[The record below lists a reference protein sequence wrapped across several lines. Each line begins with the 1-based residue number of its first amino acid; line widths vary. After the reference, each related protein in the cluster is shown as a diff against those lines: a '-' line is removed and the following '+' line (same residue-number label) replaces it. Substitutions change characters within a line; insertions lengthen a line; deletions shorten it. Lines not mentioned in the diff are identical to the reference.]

1 MVARG
6 SAVLPG
12 EAVVAR
18 IRWHANTKKIRGGSM
33 KAYTSIMA
41 ALACS
46 LLLQGCDN
54 RAEDRAEAAEHSA
67 VLARLNALEAESQI
81 RHKLQT
87 YMAVLGASDW
97 DNYVNY
103 FTRDA
108 KLIMT
113 EGTRVGRDDI
123 KARMSAAGLRLA
135 AAAAARPARKRAD
148 LLSNVE
154 IEVHGNRAT
163 AKSRFT
169 FIAENGEGG
178 FEVTGS
184 GQYVDEWAIEEGQW
198 LIAART
204 VDYDLLRAAPP
215 GAAAQSA
222 PPK

>member
-1 MVARG
+1 MARK
-6 SAVLPG
+6 
-12 EAVVAR
+12 
-18 IRWHANTKKIRGGSM
+18 HAKDPRGTM
-33 KAYTSIMA
+33 KTYTSIMA
-41 ALACS
+41 ALTCS
-46 LLLQGCDN
+46 LLLQGCSTKAD
-54 RAEDRAEAAEHSA
+54 DQAEAAAHSA

-97 DNYVNY
+97 DSYVNY

-154 IEVHGNRAT
+154 IKVDGNRAT

-169 FIAENGEGG
+169 LIAENGEGG

-184 GQYVDEWAIEEGQW
+184 GQYIDEWALEEGQW
-198 LIAART
+198 LIASRT
-204 VDYDLLRAAPP
+204 VDYDLLRAAPA
-215 GAAAQSA
+215 GAAQSA

>member
-1 MVARG
+1 MNRPITILA
-6 SAVLPG
+6 LL
-12 EAVVAR
+12 
-18 IRWHANTKKIRGGSM
+18 GGSL
-33 KAYTSIMA
+33 
-41 ALACS
+41 LAPGCS
-46 LLLQGCDN
+46 NIADDQ
-54 RAEDRAEAAEHSA
+54 AEAAEHEV
-67 VLARLNALEAESQI
+67 VLARLNALEAESEI

-123 KARMSAAGLRLA
+123 KERMSTAGARLA
-135 AAAAARPARKRAD
+135 RAAEGRPARKRAD

-154 IEVHGNRAT
+154 IKVDGNTAT

-169 FIAENGEGG
+169 FIAENAEGG
-178 FEVTGS
+178 FDVTGS
-184 GQYVDEWAIEEGQW
+184 GLYIDEWALEEGEW

-204 VDYDLLRAAPP
+204 VDYDLLRTVPP
-215 GAAAQSA
+215 PSPADQ
-222 PPK
+222 